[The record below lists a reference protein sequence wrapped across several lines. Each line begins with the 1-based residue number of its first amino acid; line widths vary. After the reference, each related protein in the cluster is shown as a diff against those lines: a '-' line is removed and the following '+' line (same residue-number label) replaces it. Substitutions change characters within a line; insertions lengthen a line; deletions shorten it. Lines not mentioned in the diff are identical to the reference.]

1 MSEDSSKREREFQ
14 YELAKLQVDY
24 QYYLMLFLGLIA
36 FLLGLIY
43 LLYWFFWL
51 YLFVTDIGIVA
62 VFLFVVGR
70 VKEIRFEEIKEEFKL
85 FVRTETQELESS

>member
-14 YELAKLQVDY
+14 YELTKLQVDY
-24 QYYLMLFLGLIA
+24 QYYFMVFIAVIA
-36 FLLGLIY
+36 FLLGLFY
-43 LLYWFFWL
+43 LLYWFLWL
-51 YLFVTDIGIVA
+51 YLMVTGIGIMA

-70 VKEIRFEEIKEEFKL
+70 LKEIRFEEMKEEYNL